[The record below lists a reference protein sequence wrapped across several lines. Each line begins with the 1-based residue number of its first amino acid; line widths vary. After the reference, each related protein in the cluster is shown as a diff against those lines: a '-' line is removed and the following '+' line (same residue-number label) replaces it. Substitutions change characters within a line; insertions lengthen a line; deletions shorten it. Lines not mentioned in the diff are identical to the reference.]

1 MIDNLLK
8 EGGGIL
14 RRLPSAA
21 MAIMLA
27 VTLAIPQGLALAD
40 PAPVS
45 EDVEAFG
52 HANSEAQPVIS
63 ESNTST
69 EMADKGDG
77 LEQEVTPDQETQPD
91 NPKEENPVSKEPDE
105 DSESIK
111 NEASDVEEEAE
122 QPVDPLL
129 LASQAPPVMGSIARD
144 LSTISGTAS
153 MVCLNPGPTNDHY
166 NRFGITMPDGQYLIG
181 HCMDYGQAA
190 PADGTYNFTGVWDSG
205 ARAYNVTLDT
215 TGANKNPG
223 SLAPYPCQRVGN
235 FYWTPK
241 GSVELYKSSTKPDMT
256 NGNPVYSL
264 SGAKYDV
271 YRSNDDGY
279 VLTLTT
285 NASGYA
291 SASGLPYGNYYCVES
306 QPPTGFFK
314 DTSRHY
320 FDVSGNAVIRA
331 SDVPY
336 DDPVGALLHKAD
348 PLTGGTAQGGGTLG
362 GAEFTVKYYAGYYS
376 SDPAAQGISPMRTWV
391 MRTDSD
397 GFCYFDSSYVVSGDP
412 FYIGAAGTPT
422 FPLGTVTVQETKAPE
437 GYVLSS
443 AARPND
449 VFVQR
454 ITMSG
459 IEGNPAEVWNEHQ
472 FLDDSI
478 RGGVKT
484 TKLDGY
490 YQSATAQGDGTM
502 QGATFAIKNASEN
515 PVVVGGVTYEP
526 GKDVATI
533 TSGADGV
540 AQTASD
546 LLPYGTY
553 ELRETVPPEGYLLSD
568 EVWRFEIREDGVV
581 VEATTEQSIDNQ
593 VIRGGVKTAKLDHQ
607 SQTSV
612 PQGSASVEGAVFAIK
627 SVSANPV
634 LVDGIVYEPG
644 KDVATITSGADGVA
658 QTASDLL
665 PYGTYE
671 LRETVPP
678 EGYLLSDE
686 VWRFEIREDGKVV
699 EATTEQAIDDQV
711 KAAECFIIKVG
722 TKIGDDVTEGDKA
735 DAIPLPGVEF
745 SIYASKDFVD
755 NGDGTYT
762 VRDGAAPYATIV
774 TDENGIADTS
784 YNPRPDDQH
793 GALPY
798 DDYLVIET
806 GPKPNYDPI
815 EPFTFSAREDKKV
828 YHFFANNTY
837 VTAGVELVKVDA
849 ESGLPVLVAGTQLQ
863 VLDASKTPIVWHETY
878 PEAISYDTLTVGD
891 TGRVYLPQKL
901 NAGSYYLREVSAP
914 EGYLLGHADVPFTVS
929 TTTDWDDPLVVEY
942 ANMPQKGSVKAM
954 KVDAETGEPVPAAG
968 IEFDLVAASDIKTG
982 DGVVHVPAGEIAA
995 HIVTAADGTA
1005 TAEDLYLGSYRIVET
1020 LAPDGY
1026 VLNGEPVDVTL
1037 SYAGQEVEAAYAE
1050 SEFGDVP
1057 QKGIIEAHKVDAESG
1072 LPVAVPG
1079 IEFRVTAAADV
1090 VTPDGTVR
1098 AHEGDVVAE
1107 VVTGD
1112 DGKAET
1118 PELYLGRY
1126 EVEETLAPDGYVL
1139 NGEPVDV
1146 TLSYAGQ
1153 EVAVTRAGA
1162 VVEDAPQ
1169 KGVIEIVKTDE
1180 ADGRAVP
1187 GAVYEV
1193 TAAADIVTPDGTVHA
1208 SSGDVVATV
1217 TTGDDGKAET
1227 DELYLGDYNVR
1238 ETATPDGWAIDHETH
1253 MVELSYAGQEVK
1265 VTRTVL
1271 ETADAPT
1278 TFILLKKAELIDGE
1292 LVDYAGSEW
1301 HVWAE
1306 DAAGEIAYDAT
1317 ATTGED
1323 GNFVLERIPHGDGL
1337 AYYCQETKTGDDY
1350 ILDPEVYE
1358 FSVDEEGLIAGEP
1371 AYVFLNTNYHKRII
1385 EAHKVDQ
1392 DTGEPVGK
1400 TGFGLYRWIGEGE
1413 PDPTFGG
1420 RQGFHGVF
1428 ADDPDGEVD
1437 GSLWEMVAEGTTDD
1451 MGAVIFEGL
1460 EFGWYMMVE
1469 AVPNPDY
1476 AEWWESAGSTWGRY
1490 LFKADK
1496 DSDVRQTQTYGN
1508 MAISLECNVSKA
1520 TIDRTSAAFQSD
1532 ERAPVRVDNVGKERY
1547 RYDVAFD
1554 AGSTNVR
1561 ADQYAVVDPCEFVNL
1576 GIRLDTLVT
1585 PAAYGDTDGLV
1596 NVWYRTN
1603 MTDTSAVYSTAS
1615 ATAGNPPNQMAD
1627 GTDRIGTV
1635 GWRLW
1640 REGVAAGARTRL
1652 DVDGLGLAA
1661 GEYVTGIMLEYG
1673 SVEVGFRTLQDMSY
1687 LVYAT
1692 EPLDNSNGE
1701 VVIPN
1706 SVTSHITRNWRDG
1719 QGLYDDAHDNVIT
1732 RVIDTFGFASSYHG
1746 FSTGTAGN
1754 GGALTATG
1762 DRVPALEGVAML
1774 LAAVAAVLLGIWA
1787 TRREEG
1793 EGA

>member
-291 SASGLPYGNYYCVES
+291 SASGLPYGSYYCVES

-515 PVVVGGVTYEP
+515 PVVVGGVT
-526 GKDVATI
+526 
-533 TSGADGV
+533 
-540 AQTASD
+540 
-546 LLPYGTY
+546 
-553 ELRETVPPEGYLLSD
+553 
-568 EVWRFEIREDGVV
+568 
-581 VEATTEQSIDNQ
+581 
-593 VIRGGVKTAKLDHQ
+593 
-607 SQTSV
+607 
-612 PQGSASVEGAVFAIK
+612 
-627 SVSANPV
+627 
-634 LVDGIVYEPG
+634 YEPG

-1020 LAPDGY
+1020 LAPEGY

-1139 NGEPVDV
+1139 NTEPVDV

-1227 DELYLGDYNVR
+1227 DELYLGDYNVL

-1323 GNFVLERIPHGDGL
+1323 GSFVLERIPHGDGL

-1428 ADDPDGEVD
+1428 AEDPDGEVD
-1437 GSLWEMVAEGTTDD
+1437 GSLWEMVAEGMTDD

>member
-215 TGANKNPG
+215 AGANKNPG

-515 PVVVGGVTYEP
+515 PVVVGGVT
-526 GKDVATI
+526 
-533 TSGADGV
+533 
-540 AQTASD
+540 
-546 LLPYGTY
+546 
-553 ELRETVPPEGYLLSD
+553 
-568 EVWRFEIREDGVV
+568 
-581 VEATTEQSIDNQ
+581 
-593 VIRGGVKTAKLDHQ
+593 
-607 SQTSV
+607 
-612 PQGSASVEGAVFAIK
+612 
-627 SVSANPV
+627 
-634 LVDGIVYEPG
+634 YEPG

-1020 LAPDGY
+1020 LAPEGY

-1079 IEFRVTAAADV
+1079 IEFRVTAADDV

-1217 TTGDDGKAET
+1217 TTGDDGRAET

-1323 GNFVLERIPHGDGL
+1323 GSFVLERIPHGDGL

-1371 AYVFLNTNYHKRII
+1371 AYVLLNTNYHKRII

-1392 DTGEPVGK
+1392 DTGAPVGK

-1428 ADDPDGEVD
+1428 AEDPDGEVD

-1554 AGSTNVR
+1554 SGSTNVR

-1746 FSTGTAGN
+1746 ISTGTAGN

>member
-1020 LAPDGY
+1020 LAP
-1026 VLNGEPVDVTL
+1026 E
-1037 SYAGQEVEAAYAE
+1037 
-1050 SEFGDVP
+1050 
-1057 QKGIIEAHKVDAESG
+1057 
-1072 LPVAVPG
+1072 
-1079 IEFRVTAAADV
+1079 
-1090 VTPDGTVR
+1090 
-1098 AHEGDVVAE
+1098 
-1107 VVTGD
+1107 
-1112 DGKAET
+1112 
-1118 PELYLGRY
+1118 
-1126 EVEETLAPDGYVL
+1126 GYVL

-1323 GNFVLERIPHGDGL
+1323 GSFVLERIPHGDGL

>member
-215 TGANKNPG
+215 AGANKNPG

-291 SASGLPYGNYYCVES
+291 SASGLPYGSYYCVES

-320 FDVSGNAVIRA
+320 FDVSGNAVIRV

-502 QGATFAIKNASEN
+502 QGATFAIKNASGN
-515 PVVVGGVTYEP
+515 PVVVGGVT
-526 GKDVATI
+526 
-533 TSGADGV
+533 
-540 AQTASD
+540 
-546 LLPYGTY
+546 
-553 ELRETVPPEGYLLSD
+553 
-568 EVWRFEIREDGVV
+568 
-581 VEATTEQSIDNQ
+581 
-593 VIRGGVKTAKLDHQ
+593 
-607 SQTSV
+607 
-612 PQGSASVEGAVFAIK
+612 
-627 SVSANPV
+627 
-634 LVDGIVYEPG
+634 YEPG

-942 ANMPQKGSVKAM
+942 SNMPQKGSVKAM

-1020 LAPDGY
+1020 LAPEGY

-1057 QKGIIEAHKVDAESG
+1057 QKGVIDVTKVDAESG

-1079 IEFRVTAAADV
+1079 IEFRVTAADDV

-1139 NGEPVDV
+1139 NTEPVEV
-1146 TLSYAGQ
+1146 ELSYAGQ

-1217 TTGDDGKAET
+1217 TTGDDGRAET

-1306 DAAGEIAYDAT
+1306 DATGEIAYDAT

-1323 GNFVLERIPHGDGL
+1323 GSFVLERIPHGDGL

-1371 AYVFLNTNYHKRII
+1371 AYVLLNTNYHKRII

-1392 DTGEPVGK
+1392 DTGAPVGK

-1428 ADDPDGEVD
+1428 AEDPDGEVD

-1469 AVPNPDY
+1469 VVPNPDY

-1554 AGSTNVR
+1554 SGSTNVR

-1706 SVTSHITRNWRDG
+1706 SVTSHITRNWRDW

-1746 FSTGTAGN
+1746 ISTGTAGN

>member
-1 MIDNLLK
+1 MIGNLLE
-8 EGGGIL
+8 EGGTL
-14 RRLPSAA
+14 RRLLSAA

-27 VTLAIPQGLALAD
+27 VTLAIPQGLAVAT

-45 EDVEAFG
+45 EDVETSG
-52 HANSEAQPVIS
+52 VTNNEDMAQPVVS
-63 ESNTST
+63 ESNTNI
-69 EMADKGDG
+69 EMIEK
-77 LEQEVTPDQETQPD
+77 ENESDQEKQP
-91 NPKEENPVSKEPDE
+91 EESKVENSVSKEPNADL
-105 DSESIK
+105 
-111 NEASDVEEEAE
+111 ASTGEQSSGEKEEAE
-122 QPVDPLL
+122 QPVDPLS
-129 LASQAPPVMGSIARD
+129 LASQAPPVMGAVARD
-144 LSTISGTAS
+144 LSTITGTAS

-166 NRFGITMPDGQYLIG
+166 NLFGITMPDGQYVVG

-190 PADGTYNFTGVWDSG
+190 PADGTYGFTGVWDAS

-215 TGANKNPG
+215 SGAIKNPG

-235 FYWTPK
+235 FYWTPS
-241 GSVELYKSSTKPDMT
+241 GSVELYKSSAKPEIT

-264 SGAKYDV
+264 AGAKYDV
-271 YRSNDDGY
+271 HRTNDGGY
-279 VLTLTT
+279 VTTLTT

-291 SASGLPYGNYYCVES
+291 AASNLPYGSYYCVET
-306 QPPTGFFK
+306 QAPTGFNT
-314 DTSRHY
+314 DPNRHY
-320 FDVSGNAVIRA
+320 FDVSGNAVVRVA
-331 SDVPY
+331 DMPY
-336 DDPVGALLHKAD
+336 DDPVGALLHKVD
-348 PLTGGTAQGGGTLG
+348 PVSGGTAQGGGTLG

-376 SDPAAQGISPMRTWV
+376 SDPATQGASPMRTWV

-397 GFCYFDSSYVVSGDP
+397 GFCYFDASYVVSGDP

-443 AARPND
+443 PSRPNS

-454 ITMSG
+454 ITAAG
-459 IEGNPAEVWNEHQ
+459 IQGNPAEAWNEHE
-472 FLDDSI
+472 FLDDAI

-484 TKLDGY
+484 EKLDSY
-490 YQSATAQGDGTM
+490 HQSATAQGDATM
-502 QGATFAIKNASEN
+502 KGAVFAIKNVSSN
-515 PVVVGGVTYEP
+515 PVLVDGIVYEP

-540 AQTASD
+540 AKTASD

-568 EVWRFEIREDGVV
+568 EVWRFEIKE
-581 VEATTEQSIDNQ
+581 N
-593 VIRGGVKTAKLDHQ
+593 
-607 SQTSV
+607 
-612 PQGSASVEGAVFAIK
+612 
-627 SVSANPV
+627 
-634 LVDGIVYEPG
+634 G
-644 KDVATITSGADGVA
+644 KI
-658 QTASDLL
+658 
-665 PYGTYE
+665 
-671 LRETVPP
+671 
-678 EGYLLSDE
+678 
-686 VWRFEIREDGKVV
+686 V

-735 DAIPLPGVEF
+735 EAIPLPGVEF

-762 VRDGAAPYATIV
+762 VRDGAAPYATVV

-806 GPKPNYDPI
+806 GPKPDYDPI

-828 YHFFANNTY
+828 YHFFANNTF
-837 VTAGVELVKVDA
+837 VTSGVELVKVDA

-914 EGYLLGHADVPFTVS
+914 EGYLLGHADVPFAVS
-929 TTTDWDDPLVVEY
+929 VTTDWDNPLVVEY
-942 ANMPQKGSVKAM
+942 ANMPQKGAIKIM
-954 KVDAETGEPVPAAG
+954 KVDAETGMPVPAAG

-982 DGVVHVPAGEIAA
+982 DGVVHVPAGDVAA
-995 HIVTAADGTA
+995 KLVTGADGTA
-1005 TAEDLYLGSYRIVET
+1005 TAKDLYLGSYRVVET
-1020 LAPDGY
+1020 LAPEGY
-1026 VLNGEPVDVTL
+1026 VLNGEPVDVVL

-1050 SEFGDVP
+1050 AEFGDVP
-1057 QKGIIEAHKVDAESG
+1057 QKGVIEVSKVDAESG

-1079 IEFRVTAAADV
+1079 IELRVTAAADV

-1098 AHEGDVVAE
+1098 AHAGDVVAE
-1107 VVTGD
+1107 VATGE

-1118 PELYLGRY
+1118 PELYLGKY
-1126 EVEETLAPDGYVL
+1126 EVVETLAPDGYIL
-1139 NGEPVDV
+1139 NSEPVEV
-1146 TLSYAGQ
+1146 ELIYAGQ

-1162 VVEDAPQ
+1162 VVSDAPQ
-1169 KGVIEIVKTDE
+1169 KGIIEIVKTDE

-1193 TAAADIVTPDGTVHA
+1193 TAAADVATPDGTVHA

-1217 TTGDDGKAET
+1217 VTGDDGKAET
-1227 DELYLGDYNVR
+1227 DELYLGEYNVR
-1238 ETATPDGWAIDHETH
+1238 ETATPDGWAIDRETH
-1253 MVELSYAGQEVK
+1253 KVVLEYAGQEVE
-1265 VTRTVL
+1265 VTRTVF

-1278 TFILLKKAELIDGE
+1278 VFKLMKKAEQVDGE
-1292 LVDYAGSEW
+1292 LVDYEGSEW
-1301 HVWAE
+1301 RVWAE
-1306 DAAGEIAYDAT
+1306 DAAGEVAYEAV

-1323 GNFVLERIPHGDGL
+1323 GCFVLERIPHGDGL
-1337 AYYCQETKTGDDY
+1337 TYFCQETKTGDDY
-1350 ILDPEVYE
+1350 ILEPEVYE
-1358 FSVDEEGLIAGEP
+1358 FAVDVEGMIAGEP
-1371 AYVFLNTNYHKRII
+1371 MYVLANTNYHKRII
-1385 EAHKVDQ
+1385 EASKADE
-1392 DTGEPVGK
+1392 DTGAPVGE
-1400 TGFGLYRWIGEGE
+1400 TGFALYRWIGEGE

-1420 RQGFHGVF
+1420 RGDSHGVF
-1428 ADDPDGEVD
+1428 AENPDGEVD
-1437 GSLWEMVAEGTTDD
+1437 ESLWEAVAEGTTDD
-1451 MGAVIFEGL
+1451 MGSVIFEGL
-1460 EFGWYMMVE
+1460 EFGWYMLVE
-1469 AVPNPDY
+1469 TVPNPDY

-1496 DSDVRQTQTYGN
+1496 LSDVRQTQAFGN

-1520 TIDRTSAAFQSD
+1520 TIDRTSAAFQSG
-1532 ERAPVRVDNVGKERY
+1532 EWAPVRVDNVGKERY
-1547 RYDVAFD
+1547 RYDIAFD

-1561 ADQYAVVDPCEFVNL
+1561 ADQYAVVDPCEFTAL

-1585 PAAYGDTDGLV
+1585 PVVYGDTDGLV

-1603 MTDTSAVYSTAS
+1603 ATDASAVYSTAS
-1615 ATAGNPPNQMAD
+1615 ATAGNPENQMAD

-1652 DVDGLGLAA
+1652 DVSGLGLAD
-1661 GEYVTGIMLEYG
+1661 GEHVTGIMLEYG

>member
-568 EVWRFEIREDGVV
+568 EVWRFEIREDG
-581 VEATTEQSIDNQ
+581 
-593 VIRGGVKTAKLDHQ
+593 
-607 SQTSV
+607 
-612 PQGSASVEGAVFAIK
+612 
-627 SVSANPV
+627 
-634 LVDGIVYEPG
+634 
-644 KDVATITSGADGVA
+644 
-658 QTASDLL
+658 
-665 PYGTYE
+665 
-671 LRETVPP
+671 
-678 EGYLLSDE
+678 
-686 VWRFEIREDGKVV
+686 KVV

-1020 LAPDGY
+1020 LAP
-1026 VLNGEPVDVTL
+1026 E
-1037 SYAGQEVEAAYAE
+1037 
-1050 SEFGDVP
+1050 
-1057 QKGIIEAHKVDAESG
+1057 
-1072 LPVAVPG
+1072 
-1079 IEFRVTAAADV
+1079 
-1090 VTPDGTVR
+1090 
-1098 AHEGDVVAE
+1098 
-1107 VVTGD
+1107 
-1112 DGKAET
+1112 
-1118 PELYLGRY
+1118 
-1126 EVEETLAPDGYVL
+1126 GYVL

-1323 GNFVLERIPHGDGL
+1323 GSFVLERIPHGDGL

-1358 FSVDEEGLIAGEP
+1358 FCVDEEGLIAGEP

>member
-1 MIDNLLK
+1 M
-8 EGGGIL
+8 
-14 RRLPSAA
+14 
-21 MAIMLA
+21 
-27 VTLAIPQGLALAD
+27 
-40 PAPVS
+40 
-45 EDVEAFG
+45 
-52 HANSEAQPVIS
+52 
-63 ESNTST
+63 
-69 EMADKGDG
+69 
-77 LEQEVTPDQETQPD
+77 
-91 NPKEENPVSKEPDE
+91 
-105 DSESIK
+105 
-111 NEASDVEEEAE
+111 
-122 QPVDPLL
+122 
-129 LASQAPPVMGSIARD
+129 
-144 LSTISGTAS
+144 
-153 MVCLNPGPTNDHY
+153 
-166 NRFGITMPDGQYLIG
+166 
-181 HCMDYGQAA
+181 
-190 PADGTYNFTGVWDSG
+190 
-205 ARAYNVTLDT
+205 
-215 TGANKNPG
+215 
-223 SLAPYPCQRVGN
+223 
-235 FYWTPK
+235 
-241 GSVELYKSSTKPDMT
+241 
-256 NGNPVYSL
+256 
-264 SGAKYDV
+264 
-271 YRSNDDGY
+271 
-279 VLTLTT
+279 
-285 NASGYA
+285 
-291 SASGLPYGNYYCVES
+291 
-306 QPPTGFFK
+306 
-314 DTSRHY
+314 
-320 FDVSGNAVIRA
+320 
-331 SDVPY
+331 
-336 DDPVGALLHKAD
+336 
-348 PLTGGTAQGGGTLG
+348 
-362 GAEFTVKYYAGYYS
+362 
-376 SDPAAQGISPMRTWV
+376 
-391 MRTDSD
+391 
-397 GFCYFDSSYVVSGDP
+397 
-412 FYIGAAGTPT
+412 
-422 FPLGTVTVQETKAPE
+422 
-437 GYVLSS
+437 
-443 AARPND
+443 
-449 VFVQR
+449 
-454 ITMSG
+454 
-459 IEGNPAEVWNEHQ
+459 
-472 FLDDSI
+472 
-478 RGGVKT
+478 
-484 TKLDGY
+484 
-490 YQSATAQGDGTM
+490 
-502 QGATFAIKNASEN
+502 
-515 PVVVGGVTYEP
+515 
-526 GKDVATI
+526 
-533 TSGADGV
+533 
-540 AQTASD
+540 
-546 LLPYGTY
+546 
-553 ELRETVPPEGYLLSD
+553 
-568 EVWRFEIREDGVV
+568 V

-1020 LAPDGY
+1020 LAP
-1026 VLNGEPVDVTL
+1026 E
-1037 SYAGQEVEAAYAE
+1037 
-1050 SEFGDVP
+1050 
-1057 QKGIIEAHKVDAESG
+1057 
-1072 LPVAVPG
+1072 
-1079 IEFRVTAAADV
+1079 
-1090 VTPDGTVR
+1090 
-1098 AHEGDVVAE
+1098 
-1107 VVTGD
+1107 
-1112 DGKAET
+1112 
-1118 PELYLGRY
+1118 
-1126 EVEETLAPDGYVL
+1126 GYVL

-1323 GNFVLERIPHGDGL
+1323 GSFVLERIPHGDGL

>member
-568 EVWRFEIREDGVV
+568 EVWRFEIREDG
-581 VEATTEQSIDNQ
+581 
-593 VIRGGVKTAKLDHQ
+593 
-607 SQTSV
+607 
-612 PQGSASVEGAVFAIK
+612 
-627 SVSANPV
+627 
-634 LVDGIVYEPG
+634 
-644 KDVATITSGADGVA
+644 
-658 QTASDLL
+658 
-665 PYGTYE
+665 
-671 LRETVPP
+671 
-678 EGYLLSDE
+678 
-686 VWRFEIREDGKVV
+686 KVV

-1020 LAPDGY
+1020 LAPEGY

-1323 GNFVLERIPHGDGL
+1323 GSFVLERIPHGDGL

-1793 EGA
+1793 EGV

>member
-735 DAIPLPGVEF
+735 DAIPLPGDEF

-1020 LAPDGY
+1020 LAP
-1026 VLNGEPVDVTL
+1026 E
-1037 SYAGQEVEAAYAE
+1037 
-1050 SEFGDVP
+1050 
-1057 QKGIIEAHKVDAESG
+1057 
-1072 LPVAVPG
+1072 
-1079 IEFRVTAAADV
+1079 
-1090 VTPDGTVR
+1090 
-1098 AHEGDVVAE
+1098 
-1107 VVTGD
+1107 
-1112 DGKAET
+1112 
-1118 PELYLGRY
+1118 
-1126 EVEETLAPDGYVL
+1126 GYVL

-1323 GNFVLERIPHGDGL
+1323 GSFVLERIPHGDGL

>member
-1 MIDNLLK
+1 
-8 EGGGIL
+8 
-14 RRLPSAA
+14 
-21 MAIMLA
+21 
-27 VTLAIPQGLALAD
+27 
-40 PAPVS
+40 
-45 EDVEAFG
+45 
-52 HANSEAQPVIS
+52 
-63 ESNTST
+63 
-69 EMADKGDG
+69 
-77 LEQEVTPDQETQPD
+77 
-91 NPKEENPVSKEPDE
+91 
-105 DSESIK
+105 
-111 NEASDVEEEAE
+111 
-122 QPVDPLL
+122 
-129 LASQAPPVMGSIARD
+129 
-144 LSTISGTAS
+144 
-153 MVCLNPGPTNDHY
+153 
-166 NRFGITMPDGQYLIG
+166 
-181 HCMDYGQAA
+181 
-190 PADGTYNFTGVWDSG
+190 
-205 ARAYNVTLDT
+205 
-215 TGANKNPG
+215 
-223 SLAPYPCQRVGN
+223 
-235 FYWTPK
+235 
-241 GSVELYKSSTKPDMT
+241 
-256 NGNPVYSL
+256 
-264 SGAKYDV
+264 
-271 YRSNDDGY
+271 
-279 VLTLTT
+279 
-285 NASGYA
+285 
-291 SASGLPYGNYYCVES
+291 
-306 QPPTGFFK
+306 
-314 DTSRHY
+314 
-320 FDVSGNAVIRA
+320 
-331 SDVPY
+331 
-336 DDPVGALLHKAD
+336 
-348 PLTGGTAQGGGTLG
+348 
-362 GAEFTVKYYAGYYS
+362 
-376 SDPAAQGISPMRTWV
+376 MRTWV

-515 PVVVGGVTYEP
+515 PVVVGGVT
-526 GKDVATI
+526 
-533 TSGADGV
+533 
-540 AQTASD
+540 
-546 LLPYGTY
+546 
-553 ELRETVPPEGYLLSD
+553 
-568 EVWRFEIREDGVV
+568 
-581 VEATTEQSIDNQ
+581 
-593 VIRGGVKTAKLDHQ
+593 
-607 SQTSV
+607 
-612 PQGSASVEGAVFAIK
+612 
-627 SVSANPV
+627 
-634 LVDGIVYEPG
+634 YEPG

-1020 LAPDGY
+1020 LAP
-1026 VLNGEPVDVTL
+1026 E
-1037 SYAGQEVEAAYAE
+1037 
-1050 SEFGDVP
+1050 
-1057 QKGIIEAHKVDAESG
+1057 
-1072 LPVAVPG
+1072 
-1079 IEFRVTAAADV
+1079 
-1090 VTPDGTVR
+1090 
-1098 AHEGDVVAE
+1098 
-1107 VVTGD
+1107 
-1112 DGKAET
+1112 
-1118 PELYLGRY
+1118 
-1126 EVEETLAPDGYVL
+1126 GYVL

-1323 GNFVLERIPHGDGL
+1323 GSFVLERIPHGDGL

>member
-336 DDPVGALLHKAD
+336 DYPVGALLHKAD

-515 PVVVGGVTYEP
+515 PVVVGGVT
-526 GKDVATI
+526 
-533 TSGADGV
+533 
-540 AQTASD
+540 
-546 LLPYGTY
+546 
-553 ELRETVPPEGYLLSD
+553 
-568 EVWRFEIREDGVV
+568 
-581 VEATTEQSIDNQ
+581 
-593 VIRGGVKTAKLDHQ
+593 
-607 SQTSV
+607 
-612 PQGSASVEGAVFAIK
+612 
-627 SVSANPV
+627 
-634 LVDGIVYEPG
+634 YEPG

-1020 LAPDGY
+1020 LAPEGY

-1323 GNFVLERIPHGDGL
+1323 GSFVLERIPHGDGL

>member
-215 TGANKNPG
+215 AGANKNPG

-291 SASGLPYGNYYCVES
+291 SASGLPYGSYYCVES

-320 FDVSGNAVIRA
+320 FDVSGNAVIRV

-502 QGATFAIKNASEN
+502 QGATFAIKNASGN
-515 PVVVGGVTYEP
+515 PVVVGGVT
-526 GKDVATI
+526 
-533 TSGADGV
+533 
-540 AQTASD
+540 
-546 LLPYGTY
+546 
-553 ELRETVPPEGYLLSD
+553 
-568 EVWRFEIREDGVV
+568 
-581 VEATTEQSIDNQ
+581 
-593 VIRGGVKTAKLDHQ
+593 
-607 SQTSV
+607 
-612 PQGSASVEGAVFAIK
+612 
-627 SVSANPV
+627 
-634 LVDGIVYEPG
+634 YEPG

-942 ANMPQKGSVKAM
+942 SNMPQKGSVKAM

-1020 LAPDGY
+1020 LAPEGY

-1057 QKGIIEAHKVDAESG
+1057 QKGVIDVTKVDAESG

-1079 IEFRVTAAADV
+1079 IEFRVTAADDV

-1139 NGEPVDV
+1139 NTEPVEV
-1146 TLSYAGQ
+1146 ELSYAGQ

-1217 TTGDDGKAET
+1217 TTGDDGRAET

-1306 DAAGEIAYDAT
+1306 DATGEIAYDAT

-1323 GNFVLERIPHGDGL
+1323 GSFVLERIPHGDGL

-1371 AYVFLNTNYHKRII
+1371 AYVLLNTNYHKRII

-1392 DTGEPVGK
+1392 DTGAPVGK

-1428 ADDPDGEVD
+1428 AEDPDGEED

-1469 AVPNPDY
+1469 VVPNPDY

-1554 AGSTNVR
+1554 SGSTNVR

-1746 FSTGTAGN
+1746 ISTGTAGN

>member
-1 MIDNLLK
+1 
-8 EGGGIL
+8 
-14 RRLPSAA
+14 
-21 MAIMLA
+21 
-27 VTLAIPQGLALAD
+27 
-40 PAPVS
+40 
-45 EDVEAFG
+45 
-52 HANSEAQPVIS
+52 
-63 ESNTST
+63 
-69 EMADKGDG
+69 
-77 LEQEVTPDQETQPD
+77 
-91 NPKEENPVSKEPDE
+91 
-105 DSESIK
+105 
-111 NEASDVEEEAE
+111 
-122 QPVDPLL
+122 
-129 LASQAPPVMGSIARD
+129 
-144 LSTISGTAS
+144 
-153 MVCLNPGPTNDHY
+153 
-166 NRFGITMPDGQYLIG
+166 
-181 HCMDYGQAA
+181 
-190 PADGTYNFTGVWDSG
+190 
-205 ARAYNVTLDT
+205 
-215 TGANKNPG
+215 
-223 SLAPYPCQRVGN
+223 
-235 FYWTPK
+235 
-241 GSVELYKSSTKPDMT
+241 
-256 NGNPVYSL
+256 
-264 SGAKYDV
+264 
-271 YRSNDDGY
+271 
-279 VLTLTT
+279 
-285 NASGYA
+285 
-291 SASGLPYGNYYCVES
+291 
-306 QPPTGFFK
+306 
-314 DTSRHY
+314 
-320 FDVSGNAVIRA
+320 
-331 SDVPY
+331 
-336 DDPVGALLHKAD
+336 
-348 PLTGGTAQGGGTLG
+348 
-362 GAEFTVKYYAGYYS
+362 
-376 SDPAAQGISPMRTWV
+376 MRTWV

-1020 LAPDGY
+1020 LAP
-1026 VLNGEPVDVTL
+1026 E
-1037 SYAGQEVEAAYAE
+1037 
-1050 SEFGDVP
+1050 
-1057 QKGIIEAHKVDAESG
+1057 
-1072 LPVAVPG
+1072 
-1079 IEFRVTAAADV
+1079 
-1090 VTPDGTVR
+1090 
-1098 AHEGDVVAE
+1098 
-1107 VVTGD
+1107 
-1112 DGKAET
+1112 
-1118 PELYLGRY
+1118 
-1126 EVEETLAPDGYVL
+1126 GYVL

-1323 GNFVLERIPHGDGL
+1323 GSFVLERIPHGDGL

>member
-568 EVWRFEIREDGVV
+568 EVWRFEIREDG
-581 VEATTEQSIDNQ
+581 
-593 VIRGGVKTAKLDHQ
+593 
-607 SQTSV
+607 
-612 PQGSASVEGAVFAIK
+612 
-627 SVSANPV
+627 
-634 LVDGIVYEPG
+634 
-644 KDVATITSGADGVA
+644 
-658 QTASDLL
+658 
-665 PYGTYE
+665 
-671 LRETVPP
+671 
-678 EGYLLSDE
+678 
-686 VWRFEIREDGKVV
+686 KVV

-1020 LAPDGY
+1020 LAPEGY

-1090 VTPDGTVR
+1090 VTPDAPCAPMR
-1098 AHEGDVVAE
+1098 A
-1107 VVTGD
+1107 T
-1112 DGKAET
+1112 
-1118 PELYLGRY
+1118 
-1126 EVEETLAPDGYVL
+1126 
-1139 NGEPVDV
+1139 
-1146 TLSYAGQ
+1146 
-1153 EVAVTRAGA
+1153 
-1162 VVEDAPQ
+1162 
-1169 KGVIEIVKTDE
+1169 
-1180 ADGRAVP
+1180 
-1187 GAVYEV
+1187 
-1193 TAAADIVTPDGTVHA
+1193 
-1208 SSGDVVATV
+1208 
-1217 TTGDDGKAET
+1217 
-1227 DELYLGDYNVR
+1227 
-1238 ETATPDGWAIDHETH
+1238 
-1253 MVELSYAGQEVK
+1253 
-1265 VTRTVL
+1265 
-1271 ETADAPT
+1271 
-1278 TFILLKKAELIDGE
+1278 
-1292 LVDYAGSEW
+1292 
-1301 HVWAE
+1301 
-1306 DAAGEIAYDAT
+1306 
-1317 ATTGED
+1317 
-1323 GNFVLERIPHGDGL
+1323 
-1337 AYYCQETKTGDDY
+1337 
-1350 ILDPEVYE
+1350 
-1358 FSVDEEGLIAGEP
+1358 
-1371 AYVFLNTNYHKRII
+1371 
-1385 EAHKVDQ
+1385 
-1392 DTGEPVGK
+1392 
-1400 TGFGLYRWIGEGE
+1400 
-1413 PDPTFGG
+1413 
-1420 RQGFHGVF
+1420 
-1428 ADDPDGEVD
+1428 
-1437 GSLWEMVAEGTTDD
+1437 
-1451 MGAVIFEGL
+1451 
-1460 EFGWYMMVE
+1460 
-1469 AVPNPDY
+1469 
-1476 AEWWESAGSTWGRY
+1476 WWPRS
-1490 LFKADK
+1490 
-1496 DSDVRQTQTYGN
+1496 
-1508 MAISLECNVSKA
+1508 
-1520 TIDRTSAAFQSD
+1520 
-1532 ERAPVRVDNVGKERY
+1532 
-1547 RYDVAFD
+1547 
-1554 AGSTNVR
+1554 
-1561 ADQYAVVDPCEFVNL
+1561 
-1576 GIRLDTLVT
+1576 
-1585 PAAYGDTDGLV
+1585 
-1596 NVWYRTN
+1596 
-1603 MTDTSAVYSTAS
+1603 
-1615 ATAGNPPNQMAD
+1615 
-1627 GTDRIGTV
+1627 
-1635 GWRLW
+1635 
-1640 REGVAAGARTRL
+1640 
-1652 DVDGLGLAA
+1652 
-1661 GEYVTGIMLEYG
+1661 
-1673 SVEVGFRTLQDMSY
+1673 
-1687 LVYAT
+1687 
-1692 EPLDNSNGE
+1692 
-1701 VVIPN
+1701 
-1706 SVTSHITRNWRDG
+1706 
-1719 QGLYDDAHDNVIT
+1719 
-1732 RVIDTFGFASSYHG
+1732 
-1746 FSTGTAGN
+1746 
-1754 GGALTATG
+1754 
-1762 DRVPALEGVAML
+1762 
-1774 LAAVAAVLLGIWA
+1774 
-1787 TRREEG
+1787 
-1793 EGA
+1793 

>member
-1 MIDNLLK
+1 
-8 EGGGIL
+8 
-14 RRLPSAA
+14 
-21 MAIMLA
+21 
-27 VTLAIPQGLALAD
+27 
-40 PAPVS
+40 
-45 EDVEAFG
+45 
-52 HANSEAQPVIS
+52 
-63 ESNTST
+63 
-69 EMADKGDG
+69 
-77 LEQEVTPDQETQPD
+77 
-91 NPKEENPVSKEPDE
+91 
-105 DSESIK
+105 
-111 NEASDVEEEAE
+111 
-122 QPVDPLL
+122 
-129 LASQAPPVMGSIARD
+129 
-144 LSTISGTAS
+144 
-153 MVCLNPGPTNDHY
+153 
-166 NRFGITMPDGQYLIG
+166 
-181 HCMDYGQAA
+181 
-190 PADGTYNFTGVWDSG
+190 
-205 ARAYNVTLDT
+205 
-215 TGANKNPG
+215 
-223 SLAPYPCQRVGN
+223 
-235 FYWTPK
+235 
-241 GSVELYKSSTKPDMT
+241 
-256 NGNPVYSL
+256 
-264 SGAKYDV
+264 
-271 YRSNDDGY
+271 
-279 VLTLTT
+279 
-285 NASGYA
+285 
-291 SASGLPYGNYYCVES
+291 
-306 QPPTGFFK
+306 
-314 DTSRHY
+314 
-320 FDVSGNAVIRA
+320 
-331 SDVPY
+331 
-336 DDPVGALLHKAD
+336 
-348 PLTGGTAQGGGTLG
+348 
-362 GAEFTVKYYAGYYS
+362 
-376 SDPAAQGISPMRTWV
+376 MRTWV

-515 PVVVGGVTYEP
+515 PVVVGGVT
-526 GKDVATI
+526 
-533 TSGADGV
+533 
-540 AQTASD
+540 
-546 LLPYGTY
+546 
-553 ELRETVPPEGYLLSD
+553 
-568 EVWRFEIREDGVV
+568 
-581 VEATTEQSIDNQ
+581 
-593 VIRGGVKTAKLDHQ
+593 
-607 SQTSV
+607 
-612 PQGSASVEGAVFAIK
+612 
-627 SVSANPV
+627 
-634 LVDGIVYEPG
+634 YEPG

-1020 LAPDGY
+1020 LAPEGY

-1057 QKGIIEAHKVDAESG
+1057 QKG
-1072 LPVAVPG
+1072 
-1079 IEFRVTAAADV
+1079 
-1090 VTPDGTVR
+1090 
-1098 AHEGDVVAE
+1098 
-1107 VVTGD
+1107 
-1112 DGKAET
+1112 
-1118 PELYLGRY
+1118 
-1126 EVEETLAPDGYVL
+1126 
-1139 NGEPVDV
+1139 
-1146 TLSYAGQ
+1146 
-1153 EVAVTRAGA
+1153 
-1162 VVEDAPQ
+1162 
-1169 KGVIEIVKTDE
+1169 
-1180 ADGRAVP
+1180 
-1187 GAVYEV
+1187 
-1193 TAAADIVTPDGTVHA
+1193 
-1208 SSGDVVATV
+1208 
-1217 TTGDDGKAET
+1217 
-1227 DELYLGDYNVR
+1227 
-1238 ETATPDGWAIDHETH
+1238 
-1253 MVELSYAGQEVK
+1253 
-1265 VTRTVL
+1265 
-1271 ETADAPT
+1271 
-1278 TFILLKKAELIDGE
+1278 
-1292 LVDYAGSEW
+1292 
-1301 HVWAE
+1301 
-1306 DAAGEIAYDAT
+1306 
-1317 ATTGED
+1317 
-1323 GNFVLERIPHGDGL
+1323 
-1337 AYYCQETKTGDDY
+1337 
-1350 ILDPEVYE
+1350 
-1358 FSVDEEGLIAGEP
+1358 
-1371 AYVFLNTNYHKRII
+1371 II

-1428 ADDPDGEVD
+1428 ADDPDGEGD

>member
-568 EVWRFEIREDGVV
+568 EVWRFEIREDG
-581 VEATTEQSIDNQ
+581 
-593 VIRGGVKTAKLDHQ
+593 
-607 SQTSV
+607 
-612 PQGSASVEGAVFAIK
+612 
-627 SVSANPV
+627 
-634 LVDGIVYEPG
+634 
-644 KDVATITSGADGVA
+644 
-658 QTASDLL
+658 
-665 PYGTYE
+665 
-671 LRETVPP
+671 
-678 EGYLLSDE
+678 
-686 VWRFEIREDGKVV
+686 KVV

-1020 LAPDGY
+1020 LAP
-1026 VLNGEPVDVTL
+1026 E
-1037 SYAGQEVEAAYAE
+1037 
-1050 SEFGDVP
+1050 
-1057 QKGIIEAHKVDAESG
+1057 
-1072 LPVAVPG
+1072 
-1079 IEFRVTAAADV
+1079 
-1090 VTPDGTVR
+1090 
-1098 AHEGDVVAE
+1098 
-1107 VVTGD
+1107 
-1112 DGKAET
+1112 
-1118 PELYLGRY
+1118 
-1126 EVEETLAPDGYVL
+1126 GYVL

-1323 GNFVLERIPHGDGL
+1323 GSFVLERIPHGDGL

-1385 EAHKVDQ
+1385 EAHKGDQ

>member
-397 GFCYFDSSYVVSGDP
+397 GFCDFDSSYVVSGDP

-515 PVVVGGVTYEP
+515 PVVVGGVT
-526 GKDVATI
+526 
-533 TSGADGV
+533 
-540 AQTASD
+540 
-546 LLPYGTY
+546 
-553 ELRETVPPEGYLLSD
+553 
-568 EVWRFEIREDGVV
+568 
-581 VEATTEQSIDNQ
+581 
-593 VIRGGVKTAKLDHQ
+593 
-607 SQTSV
+607 
-612 PQGSASVEGAVFAIK
+612 
-627 SVSANPV
+627 
-634 LVDGIVYEPG
+634 YEPG

-1020 LAPDGY
+1020 LAP
-1026 VLNGEPVDVTL
+1026 E
-1037 SYAGQEVEAAYAE
+1037 
-1050 SEFGDVP
+1050 
-1057 QKGIIEAHKVDAESG
+1057 
-1072 LPVAVPG
+1072 
-1079 IEFRVTAAADV
+1079 
-1090 VTPDGTVR
+1090 
-1098 AHEGDVVAE
+1098 
-1107 VVTGD
+1107 
-1112 DGKAET
+1112 
-1118 PELYLGRY
+1118 
-1126 EVEETLAPDGYVL
+1126 GYVL

-1323 GNFVLERIPHGDGL
+1323 GSFVLERIPHGDGL

>member
-215 TGANKNPG
+215 AGANKNPG

-291 SASGLPYGNYYCVES
+291 SASGLPYGSYYCVES

-320 FDVSGNAVIRA
+320 FDVSGNAVIRV

-502 QGATFAIKNASEN
+502 QGATFAIKNASGN
-515 PVVVGGVTYEP
+515 PVVVGGVT
-526 GKDVATI
+526 
-533 TSGADGV
+533 
-540 AQTASD
+540 
-546 LLPYGTY
+546 
-553 ELRETVPPEGYLLSD
+553 
-568 EVWRFEIREDGVV
+568 
-581 VEATTEQSIDNQ
+581 
-593 VIRGGVKTAKLDHQ
+593 
-607 SQTSV
+607 
-612 PQGSASVEGAVFAIK
+612 
-627 SVSANPV
+627 
-634 LVDGIVYEPG
+634 YEPG

-942 ANMPQKGSVKAM
+942 SNMPQKGSVKAM

-1020 LAPDGY
+1020 LAPEGY

-1057 QKGIIEAHKVDAESG
+1057 QKGVIDVTKVDAESG

-1079 IEFRVTAAADV
+1079 IEFRVTAADDV

-1139 NGEPVDV
+1139 NTEPVEV
-1146 TLSYAGQ
+1146 ELSYAGQ

-1217 TTGDDGKAET
+1217 TTGDDGRAET

-1306 DAAGEIAYDAT
+1306 DATGEIAYDAT

-1323 GNFVLERIPHGDGL
+1323 GSFVLERIPHGDGL

-1371 AYVFLNTNYHKRII
+1371 AYVLLNTNYHKRII

-1392 DTGEPVGK
+1392 DTGAPVGK

-1420 RQGFHGVF
+1420 RQGFYGVF
-1428 ADDPDGEVD
+1428 AEDPDGEVD

-1469 AVPNPDY
+1469 VVPNPDY

-1554 AGSTNVR
+1554 SGSTNVR

-1746 FSTGTAGN
+1746 ISTGTAGN

>member
-1 MIDNLLK
+1 M
-8 EGGGIL
+8 
-14 RRLPSAA
+14 
-21 MAIMLA
+21 
-27 VTLAIPQGLALAD
+27 
-40 PAPVS
+40 
-45 EDVEAFG
+45 
-52 HANSEAQPVIS
+52 
-63 ESNTST
+63 
-69 EMADKGDG
+69 
-77 LEQEVTPDQETQPD
+77 
-91 NPKEENPVSKEPDE
+91 
-105 DSESIK
+105 
-111 NEASDVEEEAE
+111 
-122 QPVDPLL
+122 
-129 LASQAPPVMGSIARD
+129 
-144 LSTISGTAS
+144 
-153 MVCLNPGPTNDHY
+153 
-166 NRFGITMPDGQYLIG
+166 
-181 HCMDYGQAA
+181 
-190 PADGTYNFTGVWDSG
+190 
-205 ARAYNVTLDT
+205 
-215 TGANKNPG
+215 
-223 SLAPYPCQRVGN
+223 
-235 FYWTPK
+235 
-241 GSVELYKSSTKPDMT
+241 
-256 NGNPVYSL
+256 
-264 SGAKYDV
+264 
-271 YRSNDDGY
+271 
-279 VLTLTT
+279 
-285 NASGYA
+285 
-291 SASGLPYGNYYCVES
+291 
-306 QPPTGFFK
+306 
-314 DTSRHY
+314 
-320 FDVSGNAVIRA
+320 
-331 SDVPY
+331 
-336 DDPVGALLHKAD
+336 
-348 PLTGGTAQGGGTLG
+348 
-362 GAEFTVKYYAGYYS
+362 
-376 SDPAAQGISPMRTWV
+376 
-391 MRTDSD
+391 
-397 GFCYFDSSYVVSGDP
+397 
-412 FYIGAAGTPT
+412 
-422 FPLGTVTVQETKAPE
+422 
-437 GYVLSS
+437 
-443 AARPND
+443 
-449 VFVQR
+449 
-454 ITMSG
+454 
-459 IEGNPAEVWNEHQ
+459 
-472 FLDDSI
+472 
-478 RGGVKT
+478 
-484 TKLDGY
+484 
-490 YQSATAQGDGTM
+490 
-502 QGATFAIKNASEN
+502 
-515 PVVVGGVTYEP
+515 
-526 GKDVATI
+526 
-533 TSGADGV
+533 
-540 AQTASD
+540 
-546 LLPYGTY
+546 
-553 ELRETVPPEGYLLSD
+553 
-568 EVWRFEIREDGVV
+568 
-581 VEATTEQSIDNQ
+581 
-593 VIRGGVKTAKLDHQ
+593 
-607 SQTSV
+607 
-612 PQGSASVEGAVFAIK
+612 
-627 SVSANPV
+627 
-634 LVDGIVYEPG
+634 
-644 KDVATITSGADGVA
+644 ATITSGADGVA

-1020 LAPDGY
+1020 LAP
-1026 VLNGEPVDVTL
+1026 E
-1037 SYAGQEVEAAYAE
+1037 
-1050 SEFGDVP
+1050 
-1057 QKGIIEAHKVDAESG
+1057 
-1072 LPVAVPG
+1072 
-1079 IEFRVTAAADV
+1079 
-1090 VTPDGTVR
+1090 
-1098 AHEGDVVAE
+1098 
-1107 VVTGD
+1107 
-1112 DGKAET
+1112 
-1118 PELYLGRY
+1118 
-1126 EVEETLAPDGYVL
+1126 GYVL

-1323 GNFVLERIPHGDGL
+1323 GSFVLERIPHGDGL

>member
-1 MIDNLLK
+1 M
-8 EGGGIL
+8 
-14 RRLPSAA
+14 
-21 MAIMLA
+21 
-27 VTLAIPQGLALAD
+27 
-40 PAPVS
+40 
-45 EDVEAFG
+45 
-52 HANSEAQPVIS
+52 
-63 ESNTST
+63 
-69 EMADKGDG
+69 
-77 LEQEVTPDQETQPD
+77 
-91 NPKEENPVSKEPDE
+91 
-105 DSESIK
+105 
-111 NEASDVEEEAE
+111 
-122 QPVDPLL
+122 
-129 LASQAPPVMGSIARD
+129 
-144 LSTISGTAS
+144 
-153 MVCLNPGPTNDHY
+153 
-166 NRFGITMPDGQYLIG
+166 
-181 HCMDYGQAA
+181 
-190 PADGTYNFTGVWDSG
+190 
-205 ARAYNVTLDT
+205 
-215 TGANKNPG
+215 
-223 SLAPYPCQRVGN
+223 
-235 FYWTPK
+235 
-241 GSVELYKSSTKPDMT
+241 
-256 NGNPVYSL
+256 
-264 SGAKYDV
+264 
-271 YRSNDDGY
+271 
-279 VLTLTT
+279 
-285 NASGYA
+285 
-291 SASGLPYGNYYCVES
+291 
-306 QPPTGFFK
+306 
-314 DTSRHY
+314 
-320 FDVSGNAVIRA
+320 
-331 SDVPY
+331 
-336 DDPVGALLHKAD
+336 
-348 PLTGGTAQGGGTLG
+348 
-362 GAEFTVKYYAGYYS
+362 
-376 SDPAAQGISPMRTWV
+376 
-391 MRTDSD
+391 
-397 GFCYFDSSYVVSGDP
+397 
-412 FYIGAAGTPT
+412 
-422 FPLGTVTVQETKAPE
+422 
-437 GYVLSS
+437 
-443 AARPND
+443 
-449 VFVQR
+449 
-454 ITMSG
+454 
-459 IEGNPAEVWNEHQ
+459 
-472 FLDDSI
+472 
-478 RGGVKT
+478 
-484 TKLDGY
+484 
-490 YQSATAQGDGTM
+490 
-502 QGATFAIKNASEN
+502 
-515 PVVVGGVTYEP
+515 
-526 GKDVATI
+526 
-533 TSGADGV
+533 
-540 AQTASD
+540 
-546 LLPYGTY
+546 
-553 ELRETVPPEGYLLSD
+553 
-568 EVWRFEIREDGVV
+568 
-581 VEATTEQSIDNQ
+581 
-593 VIRGGVKTAKLDHQ
+593 
-607 SQTSV
+607 
-612 PQGSASVEGAVFAIK
+612 
-627 SVSANPV
+627 
-634 LVDGIVYEPG
+634 
-644 KDVATITSGADGVA
+644 
-658 QTASDLL
+658 
-665 PYGTYE
+665 
-671 LRETVPP
+671 
-678 EGYLLSDE
+678 
-686 VWRFEIREDGKVV
+686 

-1020 LAPDGY
+1020 LAP
-1026 VLNGEPVDVTL
+1026 E
-1037 SYAGQEVEAAYAE
+1037 
-1050 SEFGDVP
+1050 
-1057 QKGIIEAHKVDAESG
+1057 
-1072 LPVAVPG
+1072 
-1079 IEFRVTAAADV
+1079 
-1090 VTPDGTVR
+1090 
-1098 AHEGDVVAE
+1098 
-1107 VVTGD
+1107 
-1112 DGKAET
+1112 
-1118 PELYLGRY
+1118 
-1126 EVEETLAPDGYVL
+1126 GYVL

-1323 GNFVLERIPHGDGL
+1323 GSFVLERIPHGDGL

>member
-153 MVCLNPGPTNDHY
+153 MVCLNPRPTNDHY

-568 EVWRFEIREDGVV
+568 EVWRFEIREDG
-581 VEATTEQSIDNQ
+581 
-593 VIRGGVKTAKLDHQ
+593 
-607 SQTSV
+607 
-612 PQGSASVEGAVFAIK
+612 
-627 SVSANPV
+627 
-634 LVDGIVYEPG
+634 
-644 KDVATITSGADGVA
+644 
-658 QTASDLL
+658 
-665 PYGTYE
+665 
-671 LRETVPP
+671 
-678 EGYLLSDE
+678 
-686 VWRFEIREDGKVV
+686 KVV

-1020 LAPDGY
+1020 LAPEGY

-1323 GNFVLERIPHGDGL
+1323 GSFVLERIPHGDGL

>member
-215 TGANKNPG
+215 AGANKNPG

-291 SASGLPYGNYYCVES
+291 SASGLPYGSYYCVES

-320 FDVSGNAVIRA
+320 FDVSGNAVIRV

-502 QGATFAIKNASEN
+502 QGATFAIKNASGN
-515 PVVVGGVTYEP
+515 PVVVGGVT
-526 GKDVATI
+526 
-533 TSGADGV
+533 
-540 AQTASD
+540 
-546 LLPYGTY
+546 
-553 ELRETVPPEGYLLSD
+553 
-568 EVWRFEIREDGVV
+568 
-581 VEATTEQSIDNQ
+581 
-593 VIRGGVKTAKLDHQ
+593 
-607 SQTSV
+607 
-612 PQGSASVEGAVFAIK
+612 
-627 SVSANPV
+627 
-634 LVDGIVYEPG
+634 YEPG

-942 ANMPQKGSVKAM
+942 SNMPQKGSVKAM

-1020 LAPDGY
+1020 LAPEGY

-1057 QKGIIEAHKVDAESG
+1057 QKGVIDVTKVDAESG

-1079 IEFRVTAAADV
+1079 IEFRVTAADDV

-1139 NGEPVDV
+1139 NTEPVEV
-1146 TLSYAGQ
+1146 ELSYAGQ

-1217 TTGDDGKAET
+1217 TTGDDGRAET

-1306 DAAGEIAYDAT
+1306 DATGEIAYDAT

-1323 GNFVLERIPHGDGL
+1323 GSFVLERIPHGDGL

-1371 AYVFLNTNYHKRII
+1371 AYVLLNTNYHKRII

-1392 DTGEPVGK
+1392 DTGAPVGK

-1428 ADDPDGEVD
+1428 AEDPDGEVD

-1469 AVPNPDY
+1469 VVPNPDY

-1554 AGSTNVR
+1554 SGSTNVR

-1746 FSTGTAGN
+1746 ISTGTAGN

>member
-1 MIDNLLK
+1 MIGNLLE
-8 EGGGIL
+8 EGGTL
-14 RRLPSAA
+14 RRLLSAA

-27 VTLAIPQGLALAD
+27 VTLAIPQGLAVAT

-45 EDVEAFG
+45 EDVETSG
-52 HANSEAQPVIS
+52 VTNNEDMAQPVVS
-63 ESNTST
+63 ESNTNI
-69 EMADKGDG
+69 EMIEK
-77 LEQEVTPDQETQPD
+77 ENESDQEKQP
-91 NPKEENPVSKEPDE
+91 EESKVENSVSKEPNADL
-105 DSESIK
+105 
-111 NEASDVEEEAE
+111 ASTGEQSSGEKEEAE
-122 QPVDPLL
+122 QPVDPLS
-129 LASQAPPVMGSIARD
+129 LASQAPPVMGAVARD
-144 LSTISGTAS
+144 LSTITGTAS

-166 NRFGITMPDGQYLIG
+166 NLFGITMPDGQYVVG

-190 PADGTYNFTGVWDSG
+190 PADGTYGFTGVWDAS

-215 TGANKNPG
+215 SGAIKNPG

-235 FYWTPK
+235 FYWTPS
-241 GSVELYKSSTKPDMT
+241 GSVELYKSSAKPEIT

-264 SGAKYDV
+264 AGAKYDV
-271 YRSNDDGY
+271 HRTNDGGY
-279 VLTLTT
+279 VTTLTT

-291 SASGLPYGNYYCVES
+291 AASNLPYGSYYCVET
-306 QPPTGFFK
+306 QAPTGFNT
-314 DTSRHY
+314 DPNRHY
-320 FDVSGNAVIRA
+320 FDVSGNAVVRVA
-331 SDVPY
+331 DMPY
-336 DDPVGALLHKAD
+336 DDPVGALLHKVD
-348 PLTGGTAQGGGTLG
+348 PVSGGTAQGGGTLG

-376 SDPAAQGISPMRTWV
+376 SDPATQGASPMRTWV

-397 GFCYFDSSYVVSGDP
+397 GFCYFDASYVVSGDP

-443 AARPND
+443 PSRPNS

-454 ITMSG
+454 ITAAG
-459 IEGNPAEVWNEHQ
+459 IQGNPAEAWNEHE
-472 FLDDSI
+472 FLDDAI

-484 TKLDGY
+484 EKLDSY
-490 YQSATAQGDGTM
+490 HQSATAQGDATM
-502 QGATFAIKNASEN
+502 KGAVFAIKNVSSN
-515 PVVVGGVTYEP
+515 PVLVDGIVYEP

-540 AQTASD
+540 AKTASD

-568 EVWRFEIREDGVV
+568 EVWRFEIVENGVV

-593 VIRGGVKTAKLDHQ
+593 VIRGGVKTAKIDHQ

-612 PQGSASVEGAVFAIK
+612 PQGSASVQGAVFAIK
-627 SVSANPV
+627 NVSSNPV

-658 QTASDLL
+658 KTASDLL

-686 VWRFEIREDGKVV
+686 VWRFEIKENGKIV

-735 DAIPLPGVEF
+735 EAIPLPGVEF

-762 VRDGAAPYATIV
+762 VRDGAAPYATVV

-806 GPKPNYDPI
+806 GPKPDYDPI

-828 YHFFANNTY
+828 YHFFANNTF
-837 VTAGVELVKVDA
+837 VTSGVELVKVDA

-914 EGYLLGHADVPFTVS
+914 EGYLLGHADVPFAVS
-929 TTTDWDDPLVVEY
+929 VTTDWDNPLVVEY
-942 ANMPQKGSVKAM
+942 ANMPQKGAIKIM
-954 KVDAETGEPVPAAG
+954 KVDAETGMPVPAAG

-982 DGVVHVPAGEIAA
+982 DGVVHVPAGDVAA
-995 HIVTAADGTA
+995 KLVTGADGTA
-1005 TAEDLYLGSYRIVET
+1005 TAKDLYLGSYRVVET
-1020 LAPDGY
+1020 LAPEGY
-1026 VLNGEPVDVTL
+1026 VLNGEPVDVVL

-1050 SEFGDVP
+1050 AEFGDVP
-1057 QKGIIEAHKVDAESG
+1057 QKGVIEVSKVDAESG

-1079 IEFRVTAAADV
+1079 IEFRVTAADDV

-1107 VVTGD
+1107 VATGE

-1118 PELYLGRY
+1118 PELYLGKY
-1126 EVEETLAPDGYVL
+1126 EVVETLAPDGYIL
-1139 NGEPVDV
+1139 NSEPVEV
-1146 TLSYAGQ
+1146 ELIYAGQ

-1217 TTGDDGKAET
+1217 TTGDDGRAET

-1306 DAAGEIAYDAT
+1306 DATGEIAYDAT

-1323 GNFVLERIPHGDGL
+1323 GSFVLERIPHGDGL

-1371 AYVFLNTNYHKRII
+1371 AYVLLNTNYHKRII

-1392 DTGEPVGK
+1392 DTGAPVGK

-1428 ADDPDGEVD
+1428 AEDPDGEVD

-1469 AVPNPDY
+1469 VVPNPDY

-1520 TIDRTSAAFQSD
+1520 TIDRTSAAFQSG
-1532 ERAPVRVDNVGKERY
+1532 EWAPVRVDNVGKERY
-1547 RYDVAFD
+1547 RYDIAFD

-1561 ADQYAVVDPCEFVNL
+1561 ADQYAVVDPCEFTAL

-1585 PAAYGDTDGLV
+1585 PVVYGDTDGLV

-1603 MTDTSAVYSTAS
+1603 ATDASAVYSTAS
-1615 ATAGNPPNQMAD
+1615 ATAGNPENQMAD

-1652 DVDGLGLAA
+1652 DVSGLGLAD
-1661 GEYVTGIMLEYG
+1661 GEHVTGIMLEYG

-1692 EPLDNSNGE
+1692 EPLDNSDGE

-1732 RVIDTFGFASSYHG
+1732 RVIDTFGFSSSYHG
-1746 FSTGTAGN
+1746 LSWGAPGRGAALTSTGDGTPVME
-1754 GGALTATG
+1754 L
-1762 DRVPALEGVAML
+1762 LAMC
-1774 LAAVAAVLLGIWA
+1774 LAAVLAVLLGIWA

>member
-515 PVVVGGVTYEP
+515 PVVVGGVT
-526 GKDVATI
+526 
-533 TSGADGV
+533 
-540 AQTASD
+540 
-546 LLPYGTY
+546 
-553 ELRETVPPEGYLLSD
+553 
-568 EVWRFEIREDGVV
+568 
-581 VEATTEQSIDNQ
+581 
-593 VIRGGVKTAKLDHQ
+593 
-607 SQTSV
+607 
-612 PQGSASVEGAVFAIK
+612 
-627 SVSANPV
+627 
-634 LVDGIVYEPG
+634 YEPG

-1323 GNFVLERIPHGDGL
+1323 GSFVLERIPHGDGL

-1437 GSLWEMVAEGTTDD
+1437 ESLWEMVAEGTTDD

>member
-954 KVDAETGEPVPAAG
+954 KVEAETGEPVPAAG

-1020 LAPDGY
+1020 LAP
-1026 VLNGEPVDVTL
+1026 E
-1037 SYAGQEVEAAYAE
+1037 
-1050 SEFGDVP
+1050 
-1057 QKGIIEAHKVDAESG
+1057 
-1072 LPVAVPG
+1072 
-1079 IEFRVTAAADV
+1079 
-1090 VTPDGTVR
+1090 
-1098 AHEGDVVAE
+1098 
-1107 VVTGD
+1107 
-1112 DGKAET
+1112 
-1118 PELYLGRY
+1118 
-1126 EVEETLAPDGYVL
+1126 GYVL

-1323 GNFVLERIPHGDGL
+1323 GSFVLERIPHGDGL

>member
-568 EVWRFEIREDGVV
+568 EVWRFEIREDG
-581 VEATTEQSIDNQ
+581 
-593 VIRGGVKTAKLDHQ
+593 
-607 SQTSV
+607 
-612 PQGSASVEGAVFAIK
+612 
-627 SVSANPV
+627 
-634 LVDGIVYEPG
+634 
-644 KDVATITSGADGVA
+644 
-658 QTASDLL
+658 
-665 PYGTYE
+665 
-671 LRETVPP
+671 
-678 EGYLLSDE
+678 
-686 VWRFEIREDGKVV
+686 KVV

-968 IEFDLVAASDIKTG
+968 IEFDLGAASDIKTG

-1020 LAPDGY
+1020 LAPEGY

-1180 ADGRAVP
+1180 ADERAVP

-1323 GNFVLERIPHGDGL
+1323 GSFVLERIPHGDGL

>member
-1 MIDNLLK
+1 
-8 EGGGIL
+8 
-14 RRLPSAA
+14 
-21 MAIMLA
+21 
-27 VTLAIPQGLALAD
+27 
-40 PAPVS
+40 
-45 EDVEAFG
+45 
-52 HANSEAQPVIS
+52 
-63 ESNTST
+63 
-69 EMADKGDG
+69 
-77 LEQEVTPDQETQPD
+77 
-91 NPKEENPVSKEPDE
+91 
-105 DSESIK
+105 
-111 NEASDVEEEAE
+111 
-122 QPVDPLL
+122 
-129 LASQAPPVMGSIARD
+129 
-144 LSTISGTAS
+144 
-153 MVCLNPGPTNDHY
+153 
-166 NRFGITMPDGQYLIG
+166 
-181 HCMDYGQAA
+181 
-190 PADGTYNFTGVWDSG
+190 
-205 ARAYNVTLDT
+205 
-215 TGANKNPG
+215 
-223 SLAPYPCQRVGN
+223 
-235 FYWTPK
+235 
-241 GSVELYKSSTKPDMT
+241 
-256 NGNPVYSL
+256 
-264 SGAKYDV
+264 
-271 YRSNDDGY
+271 
-279 VLTLTT
+279 
-285 NASGYA
+285 
-291 SASGLPYGNYYCVES
+291 
-306 QPPTGFFK
+306 
-314 DTSRHY
+314 
-320 FDVSGNAVIRA
+320 
-331 SDVPY
+331 
-336 DDPVGALLHKAD
+336 
-348 PLTGGTAQGGGTLG
+348 
-362 GAEFTVKYYAGYYS
+362 
-376 SDPAAQGISPMRTWV
+376 
-391 MRTDSD
+391 
-397 GFCYFDSSYVVSGDP
+397 
-412 FYIGAAGTPT
+412 
-422 FPLGTVTVQETKAPE
+422 
-437 GYVLSS
+437 
-443 AARPND
+443 
-449 VFVQR
+449 
-454 ITMSG
+454 MSG

-1020 LAPDGY
+1020 LAP
-1026 VLNGEPVDVTL
+1026 E
-1037 SYAGQEVEAAYAE
+1037 
-1050 SEFGDVP
+1050 
-1057 QKGIIEAHKVDAESG
+1057 
-1072 LPVAVPG
+1072 
-1079 IEFRVTAAADV
+1079 
-1090 VTPDGTVR
+1090 
-1098 AHEGDVVAE
+1098 
-1107 VVTGD
+1107 
-1112 DGKAET
+1112 
-1118 PELYLGRY
+1118 
-1126 EVEETLAPDGYVL
+1126 GYVL

-1323 GNFVLERIPHGDGL
+1323 GSFVLERIPHGDGL

>member
-581 VEATTEQSIDNQ
+581 VEATTEQ
-593 VIRGGVKTAKLDHQ
+593 
-607 SQTSV
+607 
-612 PQGSASVEGAVFAIK
+612 
-627 SVSANPV
+627 
-634 LVDGIVYEPG
+634 
-644 KDVATITSGADGVA
+644 
-658 QTASDLL
+658 
-665 PYGTYE
+665 
-671 LRETVPP
+671 
-678 EGYLLSDE
+678 
-686 VWRFEIREDGKVV
+686 
-699 EATTEQAIDDQV
+699 AIDDQV

-1020 LAPDGY
+1020 LAP
-1026 VLNGEPVDVTL
+1026 E
-1037 SYAGQEVEAAYAE
+1037 
-1050 SEFGDVP
+1050 
-1057 QKGIIEAHKVDAESG
+1057 
-1072 LPVAVPG
+1072 
-1079 IEFRVTAAADV
+1079 
-1090 VTPDGTVR
+1090 
-1098 AHEGDVVAE
+1098 
-1107 VVTGD
+1107 
-1112 DGKAET
+1112 
-1118 PELYLGRY
+1118 
-1126 EVEETLAPDGYVL
+1126 GYVL

-1323 GNFVLERIPHGDGL
+1323 GSFVLERIPHGDGL

>member
-568 EVWRFEIREDGVV
+568 EVWRFEIREDG
-581 VEATTEQSIDNQ
+581 
-593 VIRGGVKTAKLDHQ
+593 
-607 SQTSV
+607 
-612 PQGSASVEGAVFAIK
+612 
-627 SVSANPV
+627 
-634 LVDGIVYEPG
+634 
-644 KDVATITSGADGVA
+644 
-658 QTASDLL
+658 
-665 PYGTYE
+665 
-671 LRETVPP
+671 
-678 EGYLLSDE
+678 
-686 VWRFEIREDGKVV
+686 KVV

-1020 LAPDGY
+1020 LAP
-1026 VLNGEPVDVTL
+1026 E
-1037 SYAGQEVEAAYAE
+1037 
-1050 SEFGDVP
+1050 
-1057 QKGIIEAHKVDAESG
+1057 
-1072 LPVAVPG
+1072 
-1079 IEFRVTAAADV
+1079 
-1090 VTPDGTVR
+1090 
-1098 AHEGDVVAE
+1098 
-1107 VVTGD
+1107 
-1112 DGKAET
+1112 
-1118 PELYLGRY
+1118 
-1126 EVEETLAPDGYVL
+1126 GYVL

-1323 GNFVLERIPHGDGL
+1323 GSFVLERIPHGDGL

-1451 MGAVIFEGL
+1451 MGAVIF
-1460 EFGWYMMVE
+1460 E

>member
-568 EVWRFEIREDGVV
+568 EVWRFEIREDG
-581 VEATTEQSIDNQ
+581 
-593 VIRGGVKTAKLDHQ
+593 
-607 SQTSV
+607 
-612 PQGSASVEGAVFAIK
+612 
-627 SVSANPV
+627 
-634 LVDGIVYEPG
+634 
-644 KDVATITSGADGVA
+644 
-658 QTASDLL
+658 
-665 PYGTYE
+665 
-671 LRETVPP
+671 
-678 EGYLLSDE
+678 
-686 VWRFEIREDGKVV
+686 KVV

-1020 LAPDGY
+1020 LAP
-1026 VLNGEPVDVTL
+1026 E
-1037 SYAGQEVEAAYAE
+1037 
-1050 SEFGDVP
+1050 
-1057 QKGIIEAHKVDAESG
+1057 
-1072 LPVAVPG
+1072 
-1079 IEFRVTAAADV
+1079 
-1090 VTPDGTVR
+1090 
-1098 AHEGDVVAE
+1098 
-1107 VVTGD
+1107 
-1112 DGKAET
+1112 
-1118 PELYLGRY
+1118 
-1126 EVEETLAPDGYVL
+1126 GYVL

-1323 GNFVLERIPHGDGL
+1323 GSFVLERIPHGDGL

-1437 GSLWEMVAEGTTDD
+1437 GSLW
-1451 MGAVIFEGL
+1451 L
-1460 EFGWYMMVE
+1460 
-1469 AVPNPDY
+1469 
-1476 AEWWESAGSTWGRY
+1476 
-1490 LFKADK
+1490 
-1496 DSDVRQTQTYGN
+1496 
-1508 MAISLECNVSKA
+1508 
-1520 TIDRTSAAFQSD
+1520 
-1532 ERAPVRVDNVGKERY
+1532 
-1547 RYDVAFD
+1547 
-1554 AGSTNVR
+1554 
-1561 ADQYAVVDPCEFVNL
+1561 
-1576 GIRLDTLVT
+1576 
-1585 PAAYGDTDGLV
+1585 
-1596 NVWYRTN
+1596 
-1603 MTDTSAVYSTAS
+1603 SAV
-1615 ATAGNPPNQMAD
+1615 
-1627 GTDRIGTV
+1627 
-1635 GWRLW
+1635 
-1640 REGVAAGARTRL
+1640 
-1652 DVDGLGLAA
+1652 
-1661 GEYVTGIMLEYG
+1661 
-1673 SVEVGFRTLQDMSY
+1673 
-1687 LVYAT
+1687 
-1692 EPLDNSNGE
+1692 
-1701 VVIPN
+1701 
-1706 SVTSHITRNWRDG
+1706 
-1719 QGLYDDAHDNVIT
+1719 
-1732 RVIDTFGFASSYHG
+1732 SS
-1746 FSTGTAGN
+1746 
-1754 GGALTATG
+1754 
-1762 DRVPALEGVAML
+1762 
-1774 LAAVAAVLLGIWA
+1774 
-1787 TRREEG
+1787 
-1793 EGA
+1793 

>member
-490 YQSATAQGDGTM
+490 SQSATAQGDGTM

-515 PVVVGGVTYEP
+515 PVVVGGVT
-526 GKDVATI
+526 
-533 TSGADGV
+533 
-540 AQTASD
+540 
-546 LLPYGTY
+546 
-553 ELRETVPPEGYLLSD
+553 
-568 EVWRFEIREDGVV
+568 
-581 VEATTEQSIDNQ
+581 
-593 VIRGGVKTAKLDHQ
+593 
-607 SQTSV
+607 
-612 PQGSASVEGAVFAIK
+612 
-627 SVSANPV
+627 
-634 LVDGIVYEPG
+634 YEPG

-1020 LAPDGY
+1020 LAPEGY

-1323 GNFVLERIPHGDGL
+1323 GSFVLERIPHGDGL

>member
-568 EVWRFEIREDGVV
+568 EVWRFEIREDG
-581 VEATTEQSIDNQ
+581 
-593 VIRGGVKTAKLDHQ
+593 
-607 SQTSV
+607 
-612 PQGSASVEGAVFAIK
+612 
-627 SVSANPV
+627 
-634 LVDGIVYEPG
+634 
-644 KDVATITSGADGVA
+644 
-658 QTASDLL
+658 
-665 PYGTYE
+665 
-671 LRETVPP
+671 
-678 EGYLLSDE
+678 
-686 VWRFEIREDGKVV
+686 KVV

-1020 LAPDGY
+1020 LAP
-1026 VLNGEPVDVTL
+1026 E
-1037 SYAGQEVEAAYAE
+1037 
-1050 SEFGDVP
+1050 
-1057 QKGIIEAHKVDAESG
+1057 
-1072 LPVAVPG
+1072 
-1079 IEFRVTAAADV
+1079 
-1090 VTPDGTVR
+1090 
-1098 AHEGDVVAE
+1098 
-1107 VVTGD
+1107 
-1112 DGKAET
+1112 
-1118 PELYLGRY
+1118 
-1126 EVEETLAPDGYVL
+1126 GYVL

-1227 DELYLGDYNVR
+1227 DELYLGDYNMR

-1323 GNFVLERIPHGDGL
+1323 GSFVLERIPHGDGL

>member
-568 EVWRFEIREDGVV
+568 EVWRFEIREDG
-581 VEATTEQSIDNQ
+581 
-593 VIRGGVKTAKLDHQ
+593 
-607 SQTSV
+607 
-612 PQGSASVEGAVFAIK
+612 
-627 SVSANPV
+627 
-634 LVDGIVYEPG
+634 
-644 KDVATITSGADGVA
+644 
-658 QTASDLL
+658 
-665 PYGTYE
+665 
-671 LRETVPP
+671 
-678 EGYLLSDE
+678 
-686 VWRFEIREDGKVV
+686 KVV

-1020 LAPDGY
+1020 LAPEGY

-1126 EVEETLAPDGYVL
+1126 EVEETLAPDG
-1139 NGEPVDV
+1139 
-1146 TLSYAGQ
+1146 
-1153 EVAVTRAGA
+1153 
-1162 VVEDAPQ
+1162 
-1169 KGVIEIVKTDE
+1169 
-1180 ADGRAVP
+1180 
-1187 GAVYEV
+1187 
-1193 TAAADIVTPDGTVHA
+1193 
-1208 SSGDVVATV
+1208 
-1217 TTGDDGKAET
+1217 
-1227 DELYLGDYNVR
+1227 
-1238 ETATPDGWAIDHETH
+1238 WAIDHETH

-1323 GNFVLERIPHGDGL
+1323 GSFVLERIPHGDGL

>member
-1 MIDNLLK
+1 
-8 EGGGIL
+8 
-14 RRLPSAA
+14 
-21 MAIMLA
+21 
-27 VTLAIPQGLALAD
+27 
-40 PAPVS
+40 
-45 EDVEAFG
+45 
-52 HANSEAQPVIS
+52 
-63 ESNTST
+63 
-69 EMADKGDG
+69 
-77 LEQEVTPDQETQPD
+77 
-91 NPKEENPVSKEPDE
+91 
-105 DSESIK
+105 
-111 NEASDVEEEAE
+111 
-122 QPVDPLL
+122 
-129 LASQAPPVMGSIARD
+129 
-144 LSTISGTAS
+144 
-153 MVCLNPGPTNDHY
+153 
-166 NRFGITMPDGQYLIG
+166 
-181 HCMDYGQAA
+181 
-190 PADGTYNFTGVWDSG
+190 
-205 ARAYNVTLDT
+205 
-215 TGANKNPG
+215 
-223 SLAPYPCQRVGN
+223 
-235 FYWTPK
+235 
-241 GSVELYKSSTKPDMT
+241 
-256 NGNPVYSL
+256 
-264 SGAKYDV
+264 
-271 YRSNDDGY
+271 
-279 VLTLTT
+279 
-285 NASGYA
+285 
-291 SASGLPYGNYYCVES
+291 
-306 QPPTGFFK
+306 
-314 DTSRHY
+314 
-320 FDVSGNAVIRA
+320 
-331 SDVPY
+331 
-336 DDPVGALLHKAD
+336 
-348 PLTGGTAQGGGTLG
+348 
-362 GAEFTVKYYAGYYS
+362 
-376 SDPAAQGISPMRTWV
+376 MRTWV

-515 PVVVGGVTYEP
+515 PVVVGGVT
-526 GKDVATI
+526 
-533 TSGADGV
+533 
-540 AQTASD
+540 
-546 LLPYGTY
+546 
-553 ELRETVPPEGYLLSD
+553 
-568 EVWRFEIREDGVV
+568 
-581 VEATTEQSIDNQ
+581 
-593 VIRGGVKTAKLDHQ
+593 
-607 SQTSV
+607 
-612 PQGSASVEGAVFAIK
+612 
-627 SVSANPV
+627 
-634 LVDGIVYEPG
+634 YEPG

-1020 LAPDGY
+1020 LAP
-1026 VLNGEPVDVTL
+1026 E
-1037 SYAGQEVEAAYAE
+1037 
-1050 SEFGDVP
+1050 
-1057 QKGIIEAHKVDAESG
+1057 
-1072 LPVAVPG
+1072 
-1079 IEFRVTAAADV
+1079 
-1090 VTPDGTVR
+1090 
-1098 AHEGDVVAE
+1098 
-1107 VVTGD
+1107 
-1112 DGKAET
+1112 
-1118 PELYLGRY
+1118 
-1126 EVEETLAPDGYVL
+1126 GYVL

-1323 GNFVLERIPHGDGL
+1323 GSFVLERIPHGDGL

-1460 EFGWYMMVE
+1460 EFGWYMMAE